1 MRLVIDP
8 DLDRLPNARAKE
20 AVRILRYWAGWLPQM
35 DLARPTEQALMD
47 PDYGRSAPSAWSKT
61 TRRTSRRLR
70 NERRRARYKR
80 GAGETG
86 RGRAP

>member
-20 AVRILRYWAGWLPQM
+20 AVRILRCWAGWLPQM

-47 PDYGRSAPSAWSKT
+47 PDYRAVGT
-61 TRRTSRRLR
+61 LRLVED
-70 NERRRARYKR
+70 NAADEPEASQ
-80 GAGETG
+80 
-86 RGRAP
+86 